1 MAVTAYAGVPGSGKS
16 YAMLAEVIVPAIR
29 AGRRVVTNVS
39 GTNPDA
45 VIDYCAKK
53 WPDDVGHFG
62 SVVLIDGEKTTEP
75 GFFPSTD
82 DPEAASVLLPGDLFV
97 FDEVRMYWPRRGRFS
112 PEIMKFLRYHRHFVD
127 SDTGQS
133 TDVVLASQLIT
144 DYHADYRGI
153 IERNYKFK
161 KLKTLGRPTNYVWSM
176 WEGSDQRKGEA
187 VANGGGTY
195 RKEIYALYSSYLTGA
210 GKETG
215 TDRRENVL
223 ADKKLWAIIGGVAV
237 MAIIAFW
244 SLWSLF
250 SPAVDKS
257 KKSDLISAS
266 APIAGNAA
274 GPVSTSVPTANGAPP
289 MSANWRIAGLIQT
302 PTMNVVVLVDRNG
315 NSRFEDPSNFTMVD
329 GRPYLGIVDGQRV
342 MALGSAAP
350 ATSSAAAFF
359 GGPK

>member
-16 YAMLAEVIVPAIR
+16 YAMLAEVIVPAVR
-29 AGRRVVTNVS
+29 AGRRVLTNVS

-53 WPDDVGHFG
+53 WPNDVGHFG
-62 SVVLIDGEKTTEP
+62 SVVLVEGEKTTEP
-75 GFFPSTD
+75 GFFPNSD
-82 DPEAASVLLPGDLFV
+82 DPEAESVLQPGDLFV

-127 SDTGQS
+127 TDTGQS

-195 RKEIYALYSSYLTGA
+195 RKEIYALYSSYITGA

-223 ADKKLWAIIGGVAV
+223 ANKKLWLLVAGIV
-237 MAIIAFW
+237 AMSIVSLW

-250 SPAVDKS
+250 TPS
-257 KKSDLISAS
+257 KKPVAAEKIAAVA
-266 APIAGNAA
+266 APVVQPVGAGLA
-274 GPVSTSVPTANGAPP
+274 SVPTVNGAPP
-289 MSANWRIAGLIQT
+289 VSSVWRIAGVIQT
-302 PTMNVVVLVDRNG
+302 PTMNVVVLVDRAG

-329 GRPYLGIVDGQRV
+329 GRPYVGIVDGQRV
-342 MALGSAAP
+342 LALGTAA
-350 ATSSAAAFF
+350 ASSSAASIF
-359 GGPK
+359 GGVR

>member
-16 YAMLAEVIVPAIR
+16 YAMLAEVIVPAVR
-29 AGRRVVTNVS
+29 AGRRVLTNVS

-53 WPDDVGHFG
+53 WPNDVGHFG

-82 DPEAASVLLPGDLFV
+82 APEGESVLQPGDLFV

-112 PEIMKFLRYHRHFVD
+112 EEIMKFLRYHRHFVD

-195 RKEIYALYSSYLTGA
+195 RKEIYALYSSYIAGS

-223 ADKKLWAIIGGVAV
+223 ANKKLWALCGGVLV
-237 MAIIAFW
+237 MALISFW
-244 SLWSLF
+244 SLWSMF
-250 SPAVDKS
+250 TPS
-257 KKSDLISAS
+257 KKPVAATNLV
-266 APIAGNAA
+266 APIA
-274 GPVSTSVPTANGAPP
+274 PVVQPMGTPDASVPTANGAPP
-289 MSANWRIAGLIQT
+289 VSSIWRIAGRIET
-302 PTMNVVVLVDRNG
+302 PSLNVVVLVDRAG
-315 NSRFEDPSNFTMVD
+315 NSRFEDPSNFTMLD
-329 GRPYLGIVDGQRV
+329 GRPYVGIVDGQRV
-342 MALGSAAP
+342 LALGNAAP
-350 ATSSAAAFF
+350 SSSAASIF
-359 GGPK
+359 GGVR

>member
-16 YAMLAEVIVPAIR
+16 YAMLAEVIVPAVR
-29 AGRRVVTNVS
+29 AGRRVLTNVS

-53 WPDDVGHFG
+53 WPNDVGHFG
-62 SVVLIDGEKTTEP
+62 SVVLVEGEKTTEP
-75 GFFPSTD
+75 GFFPNTD
-82 DPEAASVLLPGDLFV
+82 DPDAESVLQPGDLFV
-97 FDEVRMYWPRRGRFS
+97 FDEVRMYWPRRGRF
-112 PEIMKFLRYHRHFVD
+112 PADIMKFLRYHRHFVD
-127 SDTGQS
+127 ADTGQS
-133 TDVVLASQLIT
+133 TDVVLASQLVT

-195 RKEIYALYSSYLTGA
+195 RKEIYALYSSYAGGS
-210 GKETG
+210 GKEVA

-223 ADKKLWAIIGGVAV
+223 ADKKLWAIVGGIAV
-237 MAIIAFW
+237 MAMVALW
-244 SLWSLF
+244 SLWGLF
-250 SPAVDKS
+250 SPAVHKS
-257 KKSDLISAS
+257 AAAPVALV
-266 APIAGNAA
+266 APIAATAPAGAVNA
-274 GPVSTSVPTANGAPP
+274 SVPTVNGAPP
-289 MSANWRIAGLIQT
+289 VSANWRIAGMVQT
-302 PTMNVVVLVDRNG
+302 PTMNVVVLVDRAG

-342 MALGSAAP
+342 MALGTASP
-350 ATSSAAAFF
+350 SSSVSSIF
-359 GGPK
+359 GGVH